1 MPQVNQKSLY
11 RIKES
16 PDLFVDAC
24 IRNESGQIMLLSV
37 YGRDTATTGLLGRM
51 QIGGREGGLEEISLV
66 KEAETFYDPV
76 TGERTGQQLY
86 ERHSVYVGDPRRL
99 QKFTG
104 RLPQGIYHNLAHM
117 WIYDPALQQPNKAA
131 LVGWVIDKLDVPDAP
146 ADGDPDA
153 GPSVQQANQERIHA
167 RIWQTVIELASVP
180 LLPHWREPVLKAIW
194 SDMVVDMSAS
204 AFCKPLGGMAAILVH
219 LTDDFADTISVMVK
233 EGKLTLD
240 PVTKPTP
247 PRGFVTRHRLIPHEH
262 GVDAVLV
269 SREAIQ

>member
-1 MPQVNQKSLY
+1 MY
-11 RIKES
+11 TIKES

-51 QIGGREGGLEEISLV
+51 QIGGREGGLEEISLLQ
-66 KEAETFYDPV
+66 EADIIYDLHS
-76 TGERTGQQLY
+76 GEPIGKVPY
-86 ERHSVYVGDPRRL
+86 ERHTAYVGDPRRL

-131 LVGWVIDKLDVPDAP
+131 QLGWVIDKLTEPAAR
-146 ADGDPDA
+146 ADGEASDPDA
-153 GPSVQQANQERIHA
+153 RQAAMAVDQERIRA
-167 RIWQTVIELASVP
+167 RIWQTVIQLSSVP
-180 LLPHWREPVLKAIW
+180 LLPHWREPVLKAVW
-194 SDMVVDMSAS
+194 SEMVVDMSAS
-204 AFCKPLGGMAAILVH
+204 SFCKPLGGMAAIQVH

-233 EGKLTLD
+233 EGKLTLE
-240 PVTKPTP
+240 PHLKPAS

>member
-1 MPQVNQKSLY
+1 MELNQTSLY

-66 KEAETFYDPV
+66 KEAETLYHPT
-76 TGERTGQQLY
+76 TGERIGQQLY
-86 ERHSVYVGDPRRL
+86 ERHSAYVGDPRRL

-117 WIYDPALQQPNKAA
+117 WIYDPSLQQPNKAA
-131 LVGWVIDKLDVPDAP
+131 LVGWVIDKLATNPEAME
-146 ADGDPDA
+146 AD
-153 GPSVQQANQERIHA
+153 QERIRA
-167 RIWQTVIELASVP
+167 RIWQTVIQLASVP

-194 SDMVVDMSAS
+194 SEMVVDMSAS
-204 AFCKPLGGMAAILVH
+204 SFCKPLGGMAAIQVH
-219 LTDDFADTISVMVK
+219 LTDNFADTISVMVK
-233 EGKLTLD
+233 EGKLTLE
-240 PVTKPTP
+240 PTAKPSQS
-247 PRGFVTRHRLIPHEH
+247 RGFVTRHRLIPHEH

-269 SREAIQ
+269 SREALH

>member
-1 MPQVNQKSLY
+1 MHNSLY

-51 QIGGREGGLEEISLV
+51 QIGGREGGLEEVSLV
-66 KEAETFYDPV
+66 KEAENLYHPT
-76 TGERTGQQLY
+76 TGERVGQQIY
-86 ERHSVYVGDPRRL
+86 ERHSAYVGDPRRL

-117 WIYDPALQQPNKAA
+117 WIYDPALREPNKAA
-131 LVGWVIDKLDVPDAP
+131 LLGWVIDKQDVPTAP
-146 ADGDPDA
+146 ADSVLDDPDA
-153 GPSVQQANQERIHA
+153 ERLVREENKERIRA
-167 RIWQTVIELASVP
+167 RIWQTVTQLASVP
-180 LLPHWREPVLKAIW
+180 LLPHWREPVLEAIW
-194 SDMVVDMSAS
+194 SEMVVDMSAS
-204 AFCKPLGGMAAILVH
+204 SFCKPLGGMVAIQVR
-219 LTDDFADTISVMVK
+219 LTDNFADTISVMVK
-233 EGKLTLD
+233 EGKLTLE
-240 PVTKPTP
+240 PTAKPTP

-269 SREAIQ
+269 SREALR